1 MHIIQSPY
9 FLSDTQNK
17 VPSLAAKDWEILQL
31 IFYSPA
37 PPLFFFYQNSPTT
50 HYSCKWKLFQNLR
63 TKQIYKLFGRKR
75 TLLLKLNLQM
85 KVKKYERQWASVNIK
100 QTKNELINLVQKLNV

>member
-9 FLSDTQNK
+9 FLSDIQNK

-37 PPLFFFYQNSPTT
+37 PPFFLSKFFHYPLF
-50 HYSCKWKLFQNLR
+50 
-63 TKQIYKLFGRKR
+63 
-75 TLLLKLNLQM
+75 LQM
-85 KVKKYERQWASVNIK
+85 KALSKSL
-100 QTKNELINLVQKLNV
+100 NETDL

>member
-9 FLSDTQNK
+9 FLSDIQNK

-37 PPLFFFYQNSPTT
+37 PPPFFFLSKFS
-50 HYSCKWKLFQNLR
+50 HYPVF
-63 TKQIYKLFGRKR
+63 
-75 TLLLKLNLQM
+75 LQM
-85 KVKKYERQWASVNIK
+85 KALSKSSNK
-100 QTKNELINLVQKLNV
+100 TDL